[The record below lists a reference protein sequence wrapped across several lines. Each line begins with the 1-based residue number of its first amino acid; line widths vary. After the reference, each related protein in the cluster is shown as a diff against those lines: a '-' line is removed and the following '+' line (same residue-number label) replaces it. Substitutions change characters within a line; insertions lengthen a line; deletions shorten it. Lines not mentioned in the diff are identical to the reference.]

1 MKRSDTTKA
10 VEPFSTG
17 APAVRPESTVTVEPS
32 APPETPSGARTKPR
46 NGQKGKSANQPAH
59 TADRHAADDAH
70 QVNRVDTVEANMA
83 KSEPVKRADVAP
95 DVDSVSMSGVSSATV
110 ATATAAPAAAPDLFD
125 DLANLRLSQAFAETG
140 GVKKLLRTVP
150 VRKPHPQDFI
160 RVHPDPAFREN
171 FPIIELKEEREEYL
185 VAPMLVPELAGEFT
199 SKTLF
204 TAINRQGVLFLLPT
218 PLPKADGRPSE
229 WHRSMR
235 EAAELAM
242 GKWVRV
248 KANMALGAYEI
259 FIAESVMVEPEWPDV
274 SFSEILRLA
283 FRERVIDR
291 FDHPVLKRLRGLA

>member
-160 RVHPDPAFREN
+160 RVHPGSSGPR
-171 FPIIELKEEREEYL
+171 
-185 VAPMLVPELAGEFT
+185 VP
-199 SKTLF
+199 
-204 TAINRQGVLFLLPT
+204 
-218 PLPKADGRPSE
+218 
-229 WHRSMR
+229 
-235 EAAELAM
+235 
-242 GKWVRV
+242 
-248 KANMALGAYEI
+248 
-259 FIAESVMVEPEWPDV
+259 
-274 SFSEILRLA
+274 
-283 FRERVIDR
+283 
-291 FDHPVLKRLRGLA
+291 